1 MSEPLE
7 SVRIEA
13 LDFLENPIEVNDTI
27 IYPVRRGSN
36 MWMKKLVVNAVR
48 STTNGV
54 RVSGTN
60 ESGHPVSIQNVHN
73 CTVVTKCLRKEDDN
87 AAA

>member
-7 SVRIEA
+7 SVRVEA
-13 LDFLENPIEVNDTI
+13 KDFLGNSIEVNDTI
-27 IYPVRRGSN
+27 IYPVRRGSS
-36 MWMKKLVVNAVR
+36 MWMKKLKVLAVR
-48 STTNGV
+48 STANGV

-73 CTVVTKCLRKEDDN
+73 CTVVTKCLRKEKEES
-87 AAA
+87 